1 MISLRSRHYYTKE
14 MMGSYSNKLALPAL
28 IPELSYE
35 GMNVANGDDA
45 VLAYKRLRETSD
57 PAEAEQIRRDL
68 LEYCKLDTLAMV
80 KLLEKLKDL
89 SE

>member
-1 MISLRSRHYYTKE
+1 M
-14 MMGSYSNKLALPAL
+14 
-28 IPELSYE
+28 SYE
-35 GMNVANGDDA
+35 GMAVANGDDA

-57 PAEAEQIRRDL
+57 PAETEQIRKDL
-68 LEYCKLDTLAMV
+68 LEYWKLDTLAMV

>member
-1 MISLRSRHYYTKE
+1 MALFRNRHYYTKE
-14 MMGSYSNKLALPAL
+14 MMGSYSIKLVLPAL

-35 GMNVANGDDA
+35 VMVVANGDDA
-45 VLAYKRLRETSD
+45 VLAYKQLGETSD

-89 SE
+89 SD

>member
-1 MISLRSRHYYTKE
+1 M
-14 MMGSYSNKLALPAL
+14 A
-28 IPELSYE
+28 
-35 GMNVANGDDA
+35 VANGDDA
-45 VLAYKRLRETSD
+45 VLAYKQLGETSD

>member
-1 MISLRSRHYYTKE
+1 
-14 MMGSYSNKLALPAL
+14 MGSYSIKLVLPAI

-35 GMNVANGDDA
+35 GMAVANGDDA
-45 VLAYKRLRETSD
+45 VLAYKQLGETSD
-57 PAEAEQIRRDL
+57 PTETEQIRKDL